1 MLAAGGIC
9 EFGSPT
15 EACGRCEAQISPAS
29 ARASDGLLNR
39 HERIKGL
46 PGSGYFFGAK
56 AGGSGSP
63 RFSTAARV
71 VISTHSS
78 PSLSCTM

>member
-1 MLAAGGIC
+1 MP
-9 EFGSPT
+9 E
-15 EACGRCEAQISPAS
+15 AS
-29 ARASDGLLNR
+29 ARRRGTGSPEPTPEHAACPHRLRDGGFLK
-39 HERIKGL
+39 HERSEGL

-78 PSLSCTM
+78 PSRSFTM